1 MPEKIQ
7 NQSLN
12 IESPFKGVSPDA
24 VAAKAWASYYENPGQ
39 ALMEFGGLVRLSGS
53 ERILR
58 KAVVENRSTFILGPE
73 APIECDTPNVV
84 ARLEMGLFPDNRGLK
99 DVMYG
104 VRLLQVAEPGQPG
117 YERKVREIG
126 SISLGSLDQASVS
139 RLPDQVARSLAENVE
154 LSHGFVRDSV
164 MQIIKSR
171 EKISLQQAQLKGGKE
186 NVLSPL
192 VVGKDDS

>member
-1 MPEKIQ
+1 MSEKIQ

-12 IESPFKGVSPDA
+12 IESPFKGVNPDV

-39 ALMEFGGLVRLSGS
+39 SLMEFGGLVRLSGS

-58 KAVVENRSTFILGPE
+58 RAVVENRSTFILGPE
-73 APIECDTPNVV
+73 APVNCETPNVV
-84 ARLEMGLFPDNRGLK
+84 ARLEMGLFSDNRGLK

-104 VRLLQVAEPGQPG
+104 ARLLQVTEPGQPG

-126 SISLGSLDQASVS
+126 SIGLGSLGQADVA

-154 LSHGFVRDSV
+154 LSYGFVKNSV
-164 MQIIKSR
+164 MKIVTSR
-171 EKISLQQAQLKGGKE
+171 EKVRLEEERLRGHTN
-186 NVLSPL
+186 NVLSP
-192 VVGKDDS
+192 VIFGKDL